1 MPPPIQRIHHAQIT
15 VAASDVEAARS
26 FYCGIM
32 GLREIQ
38 KPAALQARGGLWLA
52 LGNRGEL
59 HISVEDNVNRA
70 ATKAHIAYQVQNLP
84 EWEAH
89 LSAAGIN
96 PIDSIPIPGHRRFEF
111 RDPFGNRLELIE
123 PLK

>member
-1 MPPPIQRIHHAQIT
+1 MPSPIQRIHHAQIT

-26 FYCGIM
+26 FYCGVM

-38 KPAALQARGGLWLA
+38 KPTALQARGGLWLA
-52 LGNRGEL
+52 LSRGEL
-59 HISVEDNVNRA
+59 HIGVEERVNRA

-89 LSAAGIN
+89 LRAAGIG
-96 PIDSIPIPGHRRFEF
+96 PIESIPIPDYHRFEF
-111 RDPFGNRLELIE
+111 RDPFGNRVELIE